1 MQAHV
6 RPKPHVR
13 KHNMEYK
20 FAGGE
25 KYSLI
30 CGWQNAMWQFQ
41 IIAIKY
47 NEQCSNNTTTFL
59 LVYVKQT
66 R

>member
-6 RPKPHVR
+6 RPKRHVR
-13 KHNMEYK
+13 KHNMNDK

-30 CGWQNAMWQFQ
+30 CGWQNAVSQFQ

-47 NEQCSNNTTTFL
+47 NEECSNNTATLL
-59 LVYVKQT
+59 LVCVKQT
-66 R
+66 Q